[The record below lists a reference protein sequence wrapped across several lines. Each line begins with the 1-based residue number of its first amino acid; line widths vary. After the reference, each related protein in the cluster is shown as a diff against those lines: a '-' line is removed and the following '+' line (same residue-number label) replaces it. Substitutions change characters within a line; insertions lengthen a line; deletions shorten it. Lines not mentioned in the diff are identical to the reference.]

1 MRIRTILNILIIILI
16 SSIAAAQNTIT
27 FDDLGWSSDQVLD
40 STFTISNFKVSSS
53 QKFCTNYGCNFD
65 VNSVSIYFVFQDKTD
80 QITITALNNLL
91 IDLNSF
97 DVYQVSEQ
105 STDTLVIEGWI
116 DAVKKY
122 SKSFS
127 NDTTWKTL
135 TLNYKD
141 INKLVVKLNPSG
153 SGGISDYNF
162 DNFSFSPSPT
172 PVELVE
178 FKANAESNLIEL
190 QWKTATELNNYGFE
204 VERSQKSEVSS
215 QSRSGTSNTQWQ
227 RIGFVKGNGT
237 STIPNTYSFRDNKA
251 QNGYKYKYRLK
262 QIDINGG
269 YNYSSTIEVTASL
282 APAAYSLS
290 QNYPNPFNPSTTINF
305 SIPKEGM
312 VALKVYDILG
322 NAVATLVD
330 GEKDAGHYSVKF
342 SPENLSS
349 GIYIYELK
357 VSPSTGSGQ
366 SLASSGEPSSGSEYN
381 FISRNKMMFLK

>member
-1 MRIRTILNILIIILI
+1 MRTRTILNILIIILI

-178 FKANAESNLIEL
+178 FKANAESNHIEL

-322 NAVATLVD
+322 NVVATLVD

-357 VSPSTGSGQ
+357 VSPSTGSG
-366 SLASSGEPSSGSEYN
+366 EPSSGSEYN